1 MGKTAP
7 PVNPQSISTPSST
20 RISTT
25 IWAPVLSFVLAI
37 VILPWGSRLTDAKD
51 PDFTSNEGLFRGI
64 KEFKMILFAFKSPFQ
79 LPVWGLLR
87 WVTLALKQKSRGS
100 PWKRAP
106 RLGSRR

>member
-1 MGKTAP
+1 MGRTAP
-7 PVNPQSISTPSST
+7 PVNPHRISTPSST

-64 KEFKMILFAFKSPFQ
+64 KEDKTILFPLKSLFKLQVLGGTSVGYF
-79 LPVWGLLR
+79 GLK
-87 WVTLALKQKSRGS
+87 TKK
-100 PWKRAP
+100 P
-106 RLGSRR
+106 R